1 MGIHDNESQSCIVN
15 FYGHGLAPSRHG
27 AYIYKLLKVLFLR
40 DIKFHVL
47 VFKHASRGVV
57 FLHCPIFNEKLIEGD
72 TLVFVHHYH
81 G

>member
-1 MGIHDNESQSCIVN
+1 MITNLRAALSISMAMDWPPHDMVHI
-15 FYGHGLAPSRHG
+15 
-27 AYIYKLLKVLFLR
+27 YIYKLLKVLFLR